1 MDNTKAVQGVGVY
14 AEFVRDNATTQIII
28 VPEGYTSD
36 DKIVGASI
44 IRRTV
49 TEHSPKK
56 QWKFS
61 RLANVETVAVSPAL
75 LDDMKVQYADERMRY
90 AATLFDQLLRGEW
103 NLVKKPILVEVS
115 KKDYDSIF
123 VSKTPTKMIYRISQS
138 RVALDFPADLIHTS
152 K

>member
-1 MDNTKAVQGVGVY
+1 MDTTKAVQGVGVY

-44 IRRTV
+44 IRRTI
-49 TEHSPKK
+49 TEHTPKK

-61 RLANVETVAVSPAL
+61 RLANAETVSHTPAL
-75 LDDMKVQYADERMRY
+75 VDADKVAYADERMRY
-90 AATLFDQLLRGEW
+90 AATLFDQLVRGGW
-103 NLVKKPILVEVS
+103 SLIKKPILVEAS
-115 KKDYDSIF
+115 KKDYDSIY

-138 RVALDFPADLIHTS
+138 RTALDFPADLIHTS